1 MAPRTPTRERAG
13 RPRRAATPD
22 GAPAQT
28 PAATHTADGAPAD
41 GRSDS
46 PAGAAPAGRSPH
58 ELGRLTELRI
68 RGLGAIDDVTL
79 ELGRGLTVVTGE
91 TGAGKTMVVTGL
103 TLLFGGRADPGRVR
117 ATGRAGVEGRL
128 ELPADSPV
136 WERAAEAGAERD
148 DDGSLIL
155 ARTVSAEG
163 RSRAYLG
170 GRSVPVGVVAELA
183 EGLLAVH
190 GQSDQLRLSRPAE
203 QRHALDRYAGPAH
216 LELLAAYRAAHTQ
229 WRELAADLDRRRR
242 QARELAQAADVLR
255 HGLEE
260 IEALAPEPGEDE
272 ALDAQAKRLG
282 DADALRAA
290 ADEARMA
297 LVGDVTGDLG
307 AEGLP
312 QDATAALATAERAL
326 AGTDDPAL
334 VSLARDL
341 ADAVAVVS
349 DVSVQLA
356 GYVADL
362 DADPA
367 RLAEVLDRRAAITAL
382 VRKYA
387 DPGEGLTGV
396 LGWAEDARQKLSAL
410 DVSDEALEALAAA
423 RDTARAEVDDLA
435 ARLSAGRRAAAD
447 GFAAEVGRELAGLAM
462 KSARVSFSIDSHPDE
477 PGAEGVDEV
486 ALLMAAHPGAPPRPV
501 HRGASGGELSR
512 VMLAIEVVFAG
523 ADPVPVMVFDEVDAG
538 VGGQAAGEIGRRLAR
553 LARDHQVVVVTHLA
567 QVAAFADTH
576 LVVDKSPD
584 TAAGVTATDIRAVA
598 GEDRVRELARMLSG
612 LADSDT
618 GQAHARELLAVAA
631 AAAAEG

>member
-1 MAPRTPTRERAG
+1 MATRTTTRETR
-13 RPRRAATPD
+13 RPARTAEPVETVAAAPD
-22 GAPAQT
+22 G
-28 PAATHTADGAPAD
+28 GA
-41 GRSDS
+41 S
-46 PAGAAPAGRSPH
+46 
-58 ELGRLTELRI
+58 LGRLTELRI

-79 ELGRGLTVVTGE
+79 ELGDGLTVVTGE

-103 TLLFGGRADPGRVR
+103 ALLFGGRADPGRVR
-117 ATGRAGVEGRL
+117 ANGRAGVEGRL
-128 ELPADSPV
+128 ALPADSPV
-136 WERAAEAGAERD
+136 WERAADAGADPD
-148 DDGSLIL
+148 DDGTLIL

-163 RSRAYLG
+163 RSRAHLG

-203 QRHALDRYAGPAH
+203 QRRALDRYAGTAH
-216 LELLAAYRAAHTQ
+216 LELLDRYREAYTR
-229 WRELAADLDRRRR
+229 WRQLAGDLERRRG

-260 IEALAPEPGEDE
+260 IEAAGPQPGEDAE
-272 ALDAQAKRLG
+272 LDAQARRLS

-290 ADEARMA
+290 ADEARTA

-307 AEGLP
+307 DDLP
-312 QDATAALATAERAL
+312 QDASAALAIAERAL
-326 AGTDDPAL
+326 AASDDPTL
-334 VSLARDL
+334 VMLAQDL
-341 ADAVAVVS
+341 NDAVAVVS
-349 DVSVQLA
+349 DVAGQLA
-356 GYVADL
+356 SYVADL

-367 RLAEVLDRRAAITAL
+367 RLAEVMDRRAAITAL

-387 DPGEGLTGV
+387 DVGDGVDGV
-396 LGWAEDARQKLSAL
+396 LAWAEDARRRLDEL
-410 DVSDEALEALAAA
+410 DVSDEALEALEAA
-423 RDTARAEVDDLA
+423 RDAARAEVDDLG
-435 ARLSAGRRAAAD
+435 ARVSAGRRAAAD

-462 KSARVSFSIDSHPDE
+462 KSARVSFSVESDPDA
-477 PGAEGVDEV
+477 PGPEGIDEV

-501 HRGASGGELSR
+501 HKGASGGELSR

-553 LARDHQVVVVTHLA
+553 LARRHQVVVVTHLA

-584 TAAGVTATDIRAVA
+584 TGAGVTATDIRAVD

-631 AAAAEG
+631 TARRAA

>member
-1 MAPRTPTRERAG
+1 MPAPT
-13 RPRRAATPD
+13 
-22 GAPAQT
+22 
-28 PAATHTADGAPAD
+28 
-41 GRSDS
+41 
-46 PAGAAPAGRSPH
+46 AAPGAQDGGDTG
-58 ELGRLTELRI
+58 LGRLTELRI

-79 ELGRGLTVVTGE
+79 EFGPGLTVVTGE
-91 TGAGKTMVVTGL
+91 TGAGKTMVVSGL
-103 TLLFGGRADPGRVR
+103 TLLFGGRADQGRVR
-117 ATGRAGVEGRL
+117 ANGRAGVEGRL
-128 ELPADSPV
+128 SLPPDSPV
-136 WERAAEAGAERD
+136 WQRAADAGADPD

-163 RSRAYLG
+163 RSRAFLG

-190 GQSDQLRLSRPAE
+190 GQTDQLRLTRPAE
-203 QRHALDRYAGPAH
+203 QRRALDRYAGPEH
-216 LELLAAYRAAHTQ
+216 LELLESYREAHQ
-229 WRELAADLDRRRR
+229 RWRQLAADLERRQT

-260 IEALAPEPGEDE
+260 ISAAAPEPGEDE
-272 ALDAQAKRLG
+272 ALDTQAKRLA

-307 AEGLP
+307 GGEVP

-326 AGTDDPAL
+326 AGSDDPTL
-334 VSLARDL
+334 VLLAQDL

-349 DVSVQLA
+349 DVAGQLA

-362 DADPA
+362 EADPA
-367 RLAEVLDRRAAITAL
+367 RLAEVMDRRAAITAL
-382 VRKYA
+382 VRKFA
-387 DPGEGLTGV
+387 GHGEGLAGV
-396 LGWAEDARQKLSAL
+396 LSWAEDADQRLSEL
-410 DVSDEALEALAAA
+410 DVSDEALATLTAERDAA
-423 RDTARAEVDDLA
+423 RTEIDDLA
-435 ARLSAGRRAAAD
+435 GRLSAGRRAAAE
-447 GFAAEVGRELAGLAM
+447 GFAADVGAELAGLAM
-462 KSARVSFSIDSHPDE
+462 KSASVSFSIDSHPDA
-477 PGAEGVDEV
+477 PGADGIDEV
-486 ALLMAAHPGAPPRPV
+486 ALLLAPHPGAPPRPV
-501 HRGASGGELSR
+501 HKGASGGELSR

-584 TAAGVTATDIRAVA
+584 ADAGVTATDIRAVE

-612 LADSDT
+612 LTDSDT

-631 AAAAEG
+631 DGRA

>member
-1 MAPRTPTRERAG
+1 VAPRTTTRERAAA
-13 RPRRAATPD
+13 RAA
-22 GAPAQT
+22 
-28 PAATHTADGAPAD
+28 ATATATQP
-41 GRSDS
+41 
-46 PAGAAPAGRSPH
+46 GAAPDPGGR
-58 ELGRLTELRI
+58 LGRLTEFRI

-117 ATGRAGVEGRL
+117 ANGRAGVEGRL

-136 WERAAEAGAERD
+136 WARAAEAGADPDE
-148 DDGSLIL
+148 DGSLIL

-163 RSRAYLG
+163 RSRAHLG

-203 QRHALDRYAGPAH
+203 QRRALDRYAGADH
-216 LELLAAYRAAHTQ
+216 LALLERYRAAYAR
-229 WRELAADLDRRRR
+229 WREAAADLERRQG

-260 IEALAPEPGEDE
+260 IDAVAPQPGEDDE
-272 ALDAQAKRLG
+272 LDAQARRLG

-290 ADEARMA
+290 VDEARVA
-297 LVGDVTGDLG
+297 LIGDVTGDLG
-307 AEGLP
+307 GGVELP
-312 QDATAALATAERAL
+312 QDATAALAIAERAL
-326 AGTDDPAL
+326 AASGDPAL
-334 VSLARDL
+334 VLLAQDL

-349 DVSVQLA
+349 DVAGQLA
-356 GYVADL
+356 SYVADL

-367 RLAEVLDRRAAITAL
+367 RLAEVLDRRAALVAL

-387 DPGEGLTGV
+387 DPGAGVAGV
-396 LGWAEDARQKLSAL
+396 LAWAEDARDRLGQL

-423 RDTARAEVDDLA
+423 RDAARAEVDDLGRA
-435 ARLSAGRRAAAD
+435 VSAGRRAAAD
-447 GFAAEVGRELAGLAM
+447 GFAGDVGQELAGLAM
-462 KSARVSFSIDSHPDE
+462 KSARVSFAVDSHPDE
-477 PGAEGVDEV
+477 PGPEGLDEV

-501 HRGASGGELSR
+501 HKGASGGELSR

-576 LVVDKSPD
+576 LVVDKSAD
-584 TAAGVTATDIRAVA
+584 TGAGVTATDIRAV
-598 GEDRVRELARMLSG
+598 EDDDRVRELARMLSG

-631 AAAAEG
+631 DARS

>member
-1 MAPRTPTRERAG
+1 MAARTTSER
-13 RPRRAATPD
+13 P
-22 GAPAQT
+22 APAT
-28 PAATHTADGAPAD
+28 AT
-41 GRSDS
+41 
-46 PAGAAPAGRSPH
+46 
-58 ELGRLTELRI
+58 GRLSELRI

-117 ATGRAGVEGRL
+117 ANGRAGVEGRL
-128 ELPADSPV
+128 ELPPESPA
-136 WERAAEAGAERD
+136 WARAADAGADPD

-183 EGLLAVH
+183 ESLLAVH
-190 GQSDQLRLSRPAE
+190 GQTDQLRLSRPAE
-203 QRHALDRYAGPAH
+203 QRRALDRYAGGEH
-216 LELLAAYRAAHTQ
+216 LALLERYRAAFQ
-229 WRELAADLDRRRR
+229 RWRELAADLDRRRG

-260 IEALAPEPGEDE
+260 IAGVAPEPGEDE
-272 ALDAQAKRLG
+272 ALDTQAKRLS

-307 AEGLP
+307 AGEVP
-312 QDATAALATAERAL
+312 QDATAALAIAERAL
-326 AGTDDPAL
+326 AGSDDPTL
-334 VSLARDL
+334 VMLAQDL

-349 DVSVQLA
+349 DVAGQLA

-367 RLAEVLDRRAAITAL
+367 RLAEVLDRRAALTAL

-387 DPGEGLTGV
+387 DPGAGVAGV
-396 LGWAEDARQKLSAL
+396 LAWAEDAAHRLAQL
-410 DVSDEALEALAAA
+410 DVSDEALEALAAE
-423 RDTARAEVDDLA
+423 RDAARADVD
-435 ARLSAGRRAAAD
+435 RLGAEISAGRRAAAE
-447 GFAAEVGRELAGLAM
+447 GFATEVGDELAGLAM
-462 KSARVSFSIDSHPDE
+462 KSAQVSFSIDSHPDD
-477 PGAEGVDEV
+477 PGPEGIDEV
-486 ALLMAAHPGAPPRPV
+486 ALLLAAHPGAPARPV
-501 HRGASGGELSR
+501 HKGASGGELSR

-576 LVVDKSPD
+576 LVVDKAPD
-584 TAAGVTATDIRAVA
+584 TGAGVTATDIRSVD

-631 AAAAEG
+631 AAR

>member
-1 MAPRTPTRERAG
+1 MSAPTTTEPAT
-13 RPRRAATPD
+13 AA
-22 GAPAQT
+22 GAPG
-28 PAATHTADGAPAD
+28 D
-41 GRSDS
+41 
-46 PAGAAPAGRSPH
+46 
-58 ELGRLTELRI
+58 LGRLTELRI
-68 RGLGAIDDVTL
+68 RGLGSIDDVTL
-79 ELGRGLTVVTGE
+79 ELGSGLTVVTGE

-117 ATGRAGVEGRL
+117 ASGRAGVEGRL
-128 ELPADSPV
+128 VLPTDSPV
-136 WERAAEAGAERD
+136 WERAADAGADPD

-163 RSRAYLG
+163 RSRAFLG
-170 GRSVPVGVVAELA
+170 GRSVPVGVVSELA

-203 QRHALDRYAGPAH
+203 QRRALDRYAGPAH
-216 LELLAAYRAAHTQ
+216 LELLDRYRAAHQ
-229 WRELAADLDRRRR
+229 RWRELTADLERRRG

-255 HGLEE
+255 HGLAE
-260 IEALAPEPGEDE
+260 IEAVAPEPGEDD
-272 ALDAQAKRLG
+272 ALDTQAKRLG

-290 ADEARMA
+290 ADEARVS

-307 AEGLP
+307 GDDLP
-312 QDATAALATAERAL
+312 QDATAALSIAQRAL
-326 AGTDDPAL
+326 AASDDPAL
-334 VSLARDL
+334 VLLAQDV

-349 DVSVQLA
+349 DVGAQLA

-362 DADPA
+362 DADPG
-367 RLAEVLDRRAAITAL
+367 RLAEVLDRRAVITAL

-387 DPGEGLTGV
+387 GPGEGVAGV
-396 LGWAEDARQKLSAL
+396 LAWAEDAAHKLSAL
-410 DVSDEALEALAAA
+410 DVSDEALDALAAA
-423 RDTARAEVDDLA
+423 RDTARAEVDELA
-435 ARLSAGRRAAAD
+435 LQVSAGRRAAAE
-447 GFAAEVGRELAGLAM
+447 GFAAEVGAELAGLAM
-462 KSARVSFSIDSHPDE
+462 KSATVSFSVDSHPDE
-477 PGAEGVDEV
+477 PGPEGVDEV
-486 ALLMAAHPGAPPRPV
+486 ALLLAAHPGAPARPV
-501 HRGASGGELSR
+501 HKGASGGELSR

-553 LARDHQVVVVTHLA
+553 LAGAHQVVVVTHLA

-576 LVVDKSPD
+576 IVVDKSPD
-584 TAAGVTATDIRAVA
+584 TGAGVTATDIRAVD

-631 AAAAEG
+631 EAREVS

>member
-1 MAPRTPTRERAG
+1 VAARTTTTRETR
-13 RPRRAATPD
+13 RPARAAQPAEPV
-22 GAPAQT
+22 AP
-28 PAATHTADGAPAD
+28 PEPAD
-41 GRSDS
+41 G
-46 PAGAAPAGRSPH
+46 GTTM
-58 ELGRLTELRI
+58 GRLTELRI

-79 ELGRGLTVVTGE
+79 ELGDGLTVVTGE

-117 ATGRAGVEGRL
+117 ANGRAGVEGRL
-128 ELPADSPV
+128 ALPADSPV
-136 WERAAEAGAERD
+136 WERAADAGADPD
-148 DDGSLIL
+148 DDGTLIL

-163 RSRAYLG
+163 RSRAHLG

-203 QRHALDRYAGPAH
+203 QRRALDRYAGTGH
-216 LELLAAYRAAHTQ
+216 LELLDRYREAYGR
-229 WRELAADLDRRRR
+229 WRQLAGDLERRRR

-260 IEALAPEPGEDE
+260 IEAVGPQPGEDDE
-272 ALDAQAKRLG
+272 LDAQARRLS

-290 ADEARMA
+290 ADEARTA

-307 AEGLP
+307 DDLP
-312 QDATAALATAERAL
+312 QDASAALAIAERAL
-326 AGTDDPAL
+326 AASDDPTL
-334 VSLARDL
+334 VMLAQDL
-341 ADAVAVVS
+341 NDAVAVVS
-349 DVSVQLA
+349 DVAGQLA
-356 GYVADL
+356 TYVADL

-367 RLAEVLDRRAAITAL
+367 RLAEVMDRRAAITAL

-387 DPGEGLTGV
+387 DVGEGVAGV
-396 LGWAEDARQKLSAL
+396 LAWAEDARRRLDEL
-410 DVSDEALEALAAA
+410 DVSDEALEALEAA
-423 RDTARAEVDDLA
+423 RDAARAEVDDLGA
-435 ARLSAGRRAAAD
+435 QVSAGRRAAAD

-462 KSARVSFSIDSHPDE
+462 KSARVSFAIDSDPDA
-477 PGAEGVDEV
+477 PGPEGIDEV

-501 HRGASGGELSR
+501 HKGASGGELSR

-553 LARDHQVVVVTHLA
+553 LARQHQVVVVTHLA

-584 TAAGVTATDIRAVA
+584 TGAGVTATDIRAVH

-612 LADSDT
+612 LTDSDT

-631 AAAAEG
+631 TARAAA